1 MYGLHT
7 VIVNKFKQVR
17 ARAGAGGPMWV
28 GEEVQRKEGERGH
41 QVKKFE
47 QVWVVLTSES
57 QVNRMTDRHD

>member
-1 MYGLHT
+1 M
-7 VIVNKFKQVR
+7 NKGSLSVR
-17 ARAGAGGPMWV
+17 SHVLGRKGQGWGPMWV
-28 GEEVQRKEGERGH
+28 GEEAQREGERGP